1 MIMEVAS
8 EKTTGRYTGYYYTA
22 SMSAQIITPVLS
34 GAVMEFNGYR
44 YLYLYSVTCAIL
56 AALPL
61 IFVKKGNTVLLKDP
75 EIGDPGNC
83 SSYIRDRDPV
93 G

>member
-1 MIMEVAS
+1 MVNMHHLF
-8 EKTTGRYTGYYYTA
+8 
-22 SMSAQIITPVLS
+22 MSAQIITPVLS

-44 YLYLYSVTCAIL
+44 YLYLYSITCAIL

-61 IFVKKGNTVLLKDP
+61 IFVKKGNTVLLKDL
-75 EIGDPGNC
+75 EMGDPGNC

>member
-1 MIMEVAS
+1 MRKPRGV
-8 EKTTGRYTGYYYTA
+8 TPD
-22 SMSAQIITPVLS
+22 IIILPVCQHRSSPVLS

-61 IFVKKGNTVLLKDP
+61 IFVKKGNTVLLKDL

-83 SSYIRDRDPV
+83 SSYIRDRNPV